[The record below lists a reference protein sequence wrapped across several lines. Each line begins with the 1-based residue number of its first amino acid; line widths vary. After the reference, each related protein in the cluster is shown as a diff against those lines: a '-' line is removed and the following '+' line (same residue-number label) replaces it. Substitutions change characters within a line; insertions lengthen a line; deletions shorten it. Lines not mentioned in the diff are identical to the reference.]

1 MTRTVAFCLT
11 TRSQY
16 ARVKTALTAIRDDPE
31 MELELLLTG
40 AGVVR
45 KYGSLQSILEDDGL
59 EVSRSVQ
66 NVVEGGNLASQ
77 SKTTGLAMVET
88 TTWLREVDPDVVMI
102 TGDRYEIMA
111 IALPACYLN
120 VPIVHLEGGEITG
133 SVDDKVRHA
142 TTKFSDYHFV
152 STDRASKVVRRL
164 GEDRNRVFKT
174 GCPSIDIADRV
185 RETDDS
191 KYDPQEEKGVGAY
204 LDVTEEFIVVQYHPV
219 PTEYGDQYEKT
230 WTLIDALDRID
241 VQKFWFWPNMDGG
254 TDMVSKAMREFRG
267 KRDPDDV
274 HFLINLP
281 PEEYLTLVNNSE
293 CMVGNSSV
301 GIRECSYLGKPAV
314 NIGERQRFR
323 ERAGNVTDVA
333 CEEGPIHDA
342 VVEEIPRSYESSSL
356 YGDGGAGGR
365 IAELTAGLDVEQK
378 GSMDPAKLGL
388 ATEMVN

>member
-1 MTRTVAFCLT
+1 MSKTIAFCLT

-16 ARVKTALTAIRDDPE
+16 ARVKTALTEIDDNPDLN
-31 MELELLLTG
+31 LEILLTG

-45 KYGSLQSILEDDGL
+45 KYGSLRSILESDGL
-59 EVSRSVQ
+59 KISRSVQ

-102 TGDRYEIMA
+102 TGDRHETMA
-111 IALPACYLN
+111 ITLPASYLN

-142 TTKFSDYHFV
+142 TTKLSDYHFV
-152 STDRASKVVRRL
+152 STERASKVIHRL
-164 GEDRNRVFKT
+164 GEERDRIFQT
-174 GCPSIDIADRV
+174 GCPSIDIADTVV
-185 RETDDS
+185 RTGDEE
-191 KYDPQEEKGVGAY
+191 YDPQDERGVGAN
-204 LDVTEEFIVVQYHPV
+204 LDVTEDFIVVQYHPV

-230 WTLIDALDRID
+230 WELIEALDRID

-281 PEEYLTLVNNSE
+281 PEEYLTLVNNSA

-301 GIRECSYLGKPAV
+301 GIRECSHFGKPTV

-323 ERAGNVTDVA
+323 ERADNVTDVD
-333 CEEGPIHDA
+333 CEEDAIHDA
-342 VVEEIPRSYESSSL
+342 VVDELGESYAPSTL
-356 YGDGGAGGR
+356 YGDSGAGERIGEL
-365 IAELTAGLDVEQK
+365 IAELDIEQK
-378 GSMDPAKLGL
+378 GSMEPAALGL
-388 ATEMVN
+388 VSEVVN

>member
-1 MTRTVAFCLT
+1 MSRTIAFCLT

-16 ARVKTALTAIRDDPE
+16 ARVKTALTEIDDNPDLN
-31 MELELLLTG
+31 LEILLTG

-45 KYGSLQSILEDDGL
+45 KYGSLQFILESDGL
-59 EVSRSVQ
+59 KVSRSVQ

-102 TGDRYEIMA
+102 TGDRHETMA
-111 IALPACYLN
+111 ITLPASYLN

-142 TTKFSDYHFV
+142 TTKLSDYHFV
-152 STDRASKVVRRL
+152 STERASKVIHRL
-164 GEDRNRVFKT
+164 GEERDRIFQT
-174 GCPSIDIADRV
+174 GCPSIDIADAV
-185 RETDDS
+185 VQTGDEE
-191 KYDPQEEKGVGAY
+191 YDPQDERGVGAN
-204 LDVTEEFIVVQYHPV
+204 LDVTEDFIVVQYHPV

-230 WTLIDALDRID
+230 WELIEALDRLD

-281 PEEYLTLVNNSE
+281 PKEYLTLVNNSA

-301 GIRECSYLGKPAV
+301 GIRECSYFGKPTV

-323 ERAGNVTDVA
+323 ERADNVTDVD
-333 CEEGPIHDA
+333 CEEDAIHDA
-342 VVEEIPRSYESSSL
+342 VVDELGESYAPSTL
-356 YGDGGAGGR
+356 YGDSGAGERIGEL
-365 IAELTAGLDVEQK
+365 IAELDVEQK
-378 GSMDPAKLGL
+378 GSMEPAALGL
-388 ATEMVN
+388 VSEVVN

>member
-1 MTRTVAFCLT
+1 MARTVAVSLT

-16 ARVKTALTAIRDDPE
+16 ARVKTALDEISSDPE

-45 KYGSLQSILEDDGL
+45 KYGSLQSILEEDGF
-59 EVSRSVQ
+59 EVSRTVQ
-66 NVVEGGNLASQ
+66 NVVEGGNLSSQ

-88 TTWLREVDPDVVMI
+88 TTWLRDVDPDLVVI
-102 TGDRYEIMA
+102 TGDRYEIMS

-152 STDRASKVVRRL
+152 STQRARQVVQAL
-164 GEDRNRVFKT
+164 GEDSERVYKT
-174 GCPSIDIADRV
+174 GCPSIDVAEGVVRADDT
-185 RETDDS
+185 E
-191 KYDPQEEKGVGAY
+191 YDPQEEKGVGAKI
-204 LDVTEEFIVVQYHPV
+204 DVSEDFVVVQYHPV
-219 PTEYGDQYEKT
+219 PTKYSDQYEKT
-230 WTLIDALDRID
+230 WTLIDALNEID
-241 VQKFWFWPNMDGG
+241 IQKFWFWPNMDGG

-267 KRDPDDV
+267 QRDPEDV

-281 PEEYLTLVNNSE
+281 PSEYLTLVNNSV

-301 GIRECSYLGKPAV
+301 GIRECSYFGKPAV

-323 ERAGNVTDVA
+323 ERAANVTDVA
-333 CEEGPIHDA
+333 CEKDAIRDA
-342 VVEEIPRSYESSSL
+342 VVDEIGNSYESSSL
-356 YGDGGAGGR
+356 YGDGDAGRR
-365 IAELTAGLDVEQK
+365 IADLIAGIDVQQK
-378 GSMDPAKLGL
+378 GSMNPAKLGL
-388 ATEMVN
+388 AAETIK

>member
-1 MTRTVAFCLT
+1 MSRTIAFCLT

-16 ARVKTALTAIRDDPE
+16 ARVKTALTEIDDNPGLN
-31 MELELLLTG
+31 LEILLTG

-45 KYGSLQSILEDDGL
+45 KYGSLRSILESDGL
-59 EVSRSVQ
+59 DVSRTVQ

-102 TGDRYEIMA
+102 TGDRHEIMA
-111 IALPACYLN
+111 ITLPASYLN

-152 STDRASKVVRRL
+152 STERASKVIHRL
-164 GEDRNRVFKT
+164 GEDRDRIYQT
-174 GCPSIDIADRV
+174 GCPSIDIADAVV
-185 RETDDS
+185 RTGDGE
-191 KYDPQEEKGVGAY
+191 YDPQDERGVGANI
-204 LDVTEEFIVVQYHPV
+204 DVTEDFIVVQYHPV

-230 WTLIDALDRID
+230 WELIEALDRID

-281 PEEYLTLVNNSE
+281 PEEYLTLVNNSA

-301 GIRECSYLGKPAV
+301 GIRECSYFGKPTV

-323 ERAGNVTDVA
+323 ERADNVTDVD
-333 CEEGPIHDA
+333 CEEDAIHDA
-342 VVEEIPRSYESSSL
+342 VVDEIGASYAPSTL
-356 YGDGGAGGR
+356 YGDSGAGKR
-365 IAELTAGLDVEQK
+365 IGELIAKLDIEQK
-378 GSMDPAKLGL
+378 GSMEPAALGL
-388 ATEMVN
+388 VSEVVN